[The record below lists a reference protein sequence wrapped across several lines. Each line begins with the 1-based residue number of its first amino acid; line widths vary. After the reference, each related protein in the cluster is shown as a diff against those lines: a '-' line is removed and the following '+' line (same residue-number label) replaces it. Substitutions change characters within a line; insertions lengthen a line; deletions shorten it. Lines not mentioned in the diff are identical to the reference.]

1 MNTQKYSA
9 PFALLSEPR
18 RRISVFT
25 DTAKRTEGFTSLI
38 KYLVRLRRD
47 GTLDDHDFSELVRT
61 ASAAFIES
69 ELNKKIE
76 HVLERH
82 IPTHLFSGLGDD

>member
-1 MNTQKYSA
+1 MNTQKHSA
-9 PFALLSEPR
+9 PFALFSEPR
-18 RRISVFT
+18 GRIPAFT
-25 DTAKRTEGFTSLI
+25 DTSKRAEGFTNLI

-47 GTLDDHDFSELVRT
+47 GTLDDHDFSELART

>member
-25 DTAKRTEGFTSLI
+25 DTTKRTEGFTNFI

-61 ASAAFIES
+61 ASATFIES

-82 IPTHLFSGLGDD
+82 IPNHLFSGLGDD